1 VPVEDDPVAVS
12 ALVAAATDGDEA
24 AWNNLIERYGPLVMA
39 VLARFRLY
47 RADAEDVSQVVWLRL
62 VEHLGELREPRAL
75 PRWLITTTRNECIR
89 LLRARRQVEPFDP
102 LQENAPGEIDRH
114 EPDENLLRAE
124 RRQALLEAFAEMSD
138 PHRALLLLLL
148 HDPPLSYATISERLE
163 IPIGS
168 IGPTRARL
176 LTKLRSS
183 PALAALFESARE
195 TARHGGDQHDVQ
207 ALAGR

>member
-12 ALVAAATDGDEA
+12 TLVAAATDGDES
-24 AWNNLIERYGPLVMA
+24 AWNNLVERYGPLVMS
-39 VLARFRLY
+39 VLTGYRLF
-47 RADAEDVSQVVWLRL
+47 RADAEDVSQIVWLRL
-62 VEHLGELREPRAL
+62 VEHLGDLREPRAL

-89 LLRARRQVEPFDP
+89 LLRARSQVEPFDP
-102 LQENAPGEIDRH
+102 LQENGPGAVDLR
-114 EPDENLLRAE
+114 EPDEDMLRAE

-138 PHRALLLLLL
+138 WHRALLLLLV
-148 HDPPLSYATISERLE
+148 HDPPLSYATISDRLDM
-163 IPIGS
+163 PIGS

-183 PALAALFESARE
+183 PALAGLLESPRE
-195 TARHGGDQHDVQ
+195 TVRGGGEQHDVQ